1 MRLYEILSLLTR
13 KGVVSGE
20 IKAIAGNTIP
30 NGWLLCDGSEISK
43 TTYPNLY
50 EAIGDLWGTPS
61 SSSNFKLPNL
71 AGRVPV
77 GINLSDTSFDLVGE
91 TGGEKTH
98 TLDVSEMPSHTHTM
112 YNSSIY
118 LTGGSAGAAIHWKR
132 SGAEAVTIN
141 NSGGSNS
148 HNNLQP
154 YAVVKYIICAI

>member
-30 NGWLLCDGSEISK
+30 DGWLLCDGSEISK

-98 TLDVSEMPSHTHTM
+98 TLAVSEIPSHSHIYTASATNVGGTGKTV
-112 YNSSIY
+112 NSCNV
-118 LTGGSAGAAIHWKR
+118 
-132 SGAEAVTIN
+132 SGAVLTETRLN
-141 NSGGSNS
+141 GGSNS